1 MGYSGLT
8 GVAEFFG
15 QERAHQLIGTEL
27 ASNVVRLVEREGWR
41 LAKAWA
47 QSRLVH
53 ADYKPCSQGRRVS
66 ARLPPPIDRKTPA
79 VPGWSAQ
86 RG

>member
-47 QSRLVH
+47 
-53 ADYKPCSQGRRVS
+53 
-66 ARLPPPIDRKTPA
+66 
-79 VPGWSAQ
+79 
-86 RG
+86 